1 MFDQLVRS
9 RVYFLLFFLKSR
21 NMEKA
26 TSSAAPAKIGG
37 GGSRRQSDLN
47 RSFKLAIRSLLTS
60 CSKQTEIKQ
69 IIMKMKELAKA
80 FSKFSNAE
88 QESLHRLFIQVITSL
103 HKMVEDEFES
113 LCLETQVGTALET
126 VEQLVEEQN
135 LDPLFSEKGSKESFL
150 QQRKRNYEVELTFPL
165 ALFLILGGLDGH
177 LSRDKIYISLGWDLS
192 NIFKIWGVSVRVS
205 RSNIMDAAKS
215 LSMEKKNEIHYL
227 TGMLEKAEEQNRRIR
242 DRVELLKQ
250 KMPDDSGISVVMEKF
265 KSGNLSYGTCSN
277 GI

>member
-1 MFDQLVRS
+1 
-9 RVYFLLFFLKSR
+9 
-21 NMEKA
+21 MEKA
-26 TSSAAPAKIGG
+26 TSSAASAAAPSKIGG

-60 CSKQTEIKQ
+60 CSKQ
-69 IIMKMKELAKA
+69 ELAKA

-103 HKMVEDEFES
+103 HKMLEDEFES

-135 LDPLFSEKGSKESFL
+135 LDPLFSEK
-150 QQRKRNYEVELTFPL
+150 
-165 ALFLILGGLDGH
+165 
-177 LSRDKIYISLGWDLS
+177 
-192 NIFKIWGVSVRVS
+192 
-205 RSNIMDAAKS
+205 SNIMDAAKS

-227 TGMLEKAEEQNRRIR
+227 TGMLEKAEEQNRCIR
-242 DRVELLKQ
+242 DRVELLNQ

>member
-1 MFDQLVRS
+1 MGPDLDGKEGS
-9 RVYFLLFFLKSR
+9 RVYFLLLFLKSR

-60 CSKQTEIKQ
+60 CSKQ
-69 IIMKMKELAKA
+69 ELAKA

-135 LDPLFSEKGSKESFL
+135 LDPLFSEK
-150 QQRKRNYEVELTFPL
+150 
-165 ALFLILGGLDGH
+165 
-177 LSRDKIYISLGWDLS
+177 
-192 NIFKIWGVSVRVS
+192 
-205 RSNIMDAAKS
+205 SNIMDAAKS

-227 TGMLEKAEEQNRRIR
+227 TGMLEKVEEQNRCIR

-250 KMPDDSGISVVMEKF
+250 KMPDDSGISAVMEKF

>member
-1 MFDQLVRS
+1 
-9 RVYFLLFFLKSR
+9 
-21 NMEKA
+21 MEKA
-26 TSSAAPAKIGG
+26 TSSAAPAKIGGGG

-135 LDPLFSEKGSKESFL
+135 LDPLFSEK
-150 QQRKRNYEVELTFPL
+150 
-165 ALFLILGGLDGH
+165 
-177 LSRDKIYISLGWDLS
+177 
-192 NIFKIWGVSVRVS
+192 
-205 RSNIMDAAKS
+205 SNIMDAAKS

-227 TGMLEKAEEQNRRIR
+227 TGMLEKAEEQNRRLR